1 MMYDQNVSPV
11 LKWAGGKKQ
20 LLGQL
25 TSLMPTEE
33 ITTYC
38 EPFLG
43 GGAMLFSIQP
53 GVAYVND
60 INVGLMNVYNVI
72 KHFPE
77 ALIAELSSYE
87 NTAEFYYKIR
97 GFDRD
102 AERFT
107 ALSAVEQAARFIY
120 LNKTCFNGLYREN
133 RQGQFNVSYGKYK
146 NPDFVN
152 AEGIR
157 AVSQYFNTANI
168 YFTSMDFSEVLKT
181 LPSGSFVY
189 LDPPYYPVSET
200 ANFTGYT
207 RYGFTKDDHIRLKQ
221 CCDELTA
228 RGIKFMLSNS
238 NTDFIRQLYT
248 GYFITEVLA
257 RRAINCNG
265 NGRGEIKELVIRNY
279 CMNYFIKQN

>member
-1 MMYDQNVSPV
+1 MMYDKNVSPV

-25 TSLMPTEE
+25 TSLMPTEK

-60 INVGLMNVYNVI
+60 INMGLMNVYNVI

-102 AERFT
+102 AKEFA
-107 ALSAVEQAARFIY
+107 ALTAVERAARFIY

-157 AVSQYFNTANI
+157 AVSQYFNAANI
-168 YFTSMDFSEVLKT
+168 YFTSMDFSEVLRT

-189 LDPPYYPVSET
+189 LDPPYDPVSET
-200 ANFTGYT
+200 ANFTSYT

-238 NTDFIRQLYT
+238 NTDFIRNLYAE
-248 GYFITEVLA
+248 YFITEVSA

-265 NGRGEIKELVIRNY
+265 NSRGNVTELVIRNY
-279 CMNYFIKQN
+279 F

>member
-1 MMYDQNVSPV
+1 MMYDKNVSPV
-11 LKWAGGKKQ
+11 LKWAGGKTQ

-33 ITTYC
+33 IITYC

-77 ALIAELSSYE
+77 ALIEELSSYE

-97 GFDRD
+97 GLDRD
-102 AERFT
+102 VERFA
-107 ALSAVEQAARFIY
+107 ALTAVEQAARFIY

-157 AVSQYFNTANI
+157 AVSQYFNAANI

-189 LDPPYYPVSET
+189 LDPPYDPVSET
-200 ANFTGYT
+200 ANFTSYT

-248 GYFITEVLA
+248 GYFITEVSA

-265 NGRGEIKELVIRNY
+265 NGRGAVTELVIRNY
-279 CMNYFIKQN
+279 K

>member
-1 MMYDQNVSPV
+1 MMYNKNVSPV

-25 TSLMPTEE
+25 TSLMPTEK

-60 INVGLMNVYNVI
+60 INMGLMNVYNVI

-102 AERFT
+102 AKEFA
-107 ALSAVEQAARFIY
+107 ALTAVERAARFIY

-157 AVSQYFNTANI
+157 AVSQYFNAANI
-168 YFTSMDFSEVLKT
+168 YFTSMDFSEVLRT

-189 LDPPYYPVSET
+189 LDPPYDQVSET
-200 ANFTGYT
+200 ANFTSYT

-238 NTDFIRQLYT
+238 NTDFIRNLYAE
-248 GYFITEVLA
+248 YFITEVSA

-265 NGRGEIKELVIRNY
+265 NSRGNVTELVIRNY
-279 CMNYFIKQN
+279 F

>member
-1 MMYDQNVSPV
+1 MMYNKNVSPV
-11 LKWAGGKKQ
+11 LKWAGGKTQ

-60 INVGLMNVYNVI
+60 INVGMMNVYNVI

-77 ALIAELSSYE
+77 TLIAELSSYE

-97 GFDRD
+97 GLDRD
-102 AERFT
+102 AERFA

-133 RQGQFNVSYGKYK
+133 RQGQFNVSYGKYQ

-157 AVSQYFNTANI
+157 AVSQYFNAANI
-168 YFTSMDFSEVLKT
+168 YFTSMDFAEVIKN
-181 LPSGSFVY
+181 LPLGAFVY
-189 LDPPYYPVSET
+189 LDPPYDPVSET
-200 ANFTGYT
+200 ANFTSYT

-265 NGRGEIKELVIRNY
+265 NDRGNVTELVIRNY
-279 CMNYFIKQN
+279 SS